1 MTTEE
6 RLFNAL
12 ADAHLAFGKLTKE
25 KWLAVVRSFHEKE
38 FPKGKRRATPKAAL
52 SDDEWIAELEA
63 SPAMEGIDVKR
74 EIGRCQFHFRGKV
87 KVLSR
92 RRIEAWLLRAERT
105 FVKPMD
111 GASSRKQVV
120 GDIYVEPEGWQKIAV
135 AKFGEGIGAALIA
148 KGWLEISP
156 ETRRLI
162 LEELL

>member
-1 MTTEE
+1 MTAGE
-6 RLFNAL
+6 RLFNTL
-12 ADAHLAFGKLTKE
+12 ADARAAFGVLNKE
-25 KWLAVVRSFHEKE
+25 KWIAVADAFHAKE
-38 FPKGKRRATPKAAL
+38 FPKGKRRATPKSAL

-92 RRIEAWLLRAERT
+92 RRIEAWLLRSERT

-120 GDIYVEPEGWQKIAV
+120 GDIYTEPEGWQAV
-135 AKFGEGIGAALIA
+135 AIKIHGEDQAAVMIS
-148 KGWLEISP
+148 KGWFNIGVDW
-156 ETRRLI
+156 RRQI
-162 LEELL
+162 LGKLL